1 LEDVQNILIT
11 GATGFVGTQIL
22 KYLDNKNVKIKV
34 IARPNSENLFSKYQ
48 NVAEVISTEDF
59 FLEKDE
65 WYEKACEGIDIIIH
79 SAWYATPGK
88 YLDSPLNKTCYSG
101 TINFAR
107 SAVNSRIKKFI
118 GIGSCF
124 EYELMTNKKI
134 DIDQPLKPLTEYAKA
149 KVETFNALT
158 LLFKREEI
166 NFIWARL
173 FYLYGEGEDRRRLIP
188 VLREKL
194 TNGKKVALTKGTEIR
209 DYLDVEEAGRI
220 ISELALSDRL
230 GPFNV
235 CSGQGVSIREIAK
248 NIAKD
253 YEADHLL
260 DFGSYRGNAQ
270 EPPYIVGMKYQV

>member
-1 LEDVQNILIT
+1 MQNFLIT

-22 KYLDNKNVKIKV
+22 KHLDQKNVKIKV
-34 IARPNSENLFSKYQ
+34 IARPNSDNLFSKYK
-48 NVAEVISTEDF
+48 NITEVISTEDF
-59 FLEKDE
+59 FLETND

-79 SAWYATPGK
+79 CAWYATPGK
-88 YLDSPLNKTCYSG
+88 YLHSSLNETCYMG
-101 TINFAR
+101 TMNFAQ
-107 SAVNSRIKKFI
+107 SASDAGIKKFI

-134 DIDQPLKPLTEYAKA
+134 DIDQPLNPLTKYARA
-149 KVETFNALT
+149 KVETFNSLT
-158 LLFKREEI
+158 LLFKKEKV

-194 TNGKKVALTKGTEIR
+194 TAGKKVALTKGNEIR
-209 DYLDVEEAGRI
+209 DYMDVEEAGRVI
-220 ISELALSDRL
+220 TELALSDRL

-235 CSGQGVSIREIAK
+235 CSGQGVSIKELAK

-253 YEADHLL
+253 YDADYLL
-260 DFGSYRGNAQ
+260 DFGSYQGSEK
-270 EPPYIVGMKYQV
+270 EPPYIVGLKYQV